1 MTDIKTKCSE
11 VSLTFTQFVVK
22 LIAIKMYSIDE
33 LSELSAEELYQLVNK
48 LQRRVDCLTTDL
60 LRFKSHFKLFY
71 KYFDEI
77 DENSETIDGLNDLI
91 KQIKAVIDVNDNDL
105 LVSVKKL
112 TIDSKSKPIFNY

>member
-1 MTDIKTKCSE
+1 
-11 VSLTFTQFVVK
+11 
-22 LIAIKMYSIDE
+22 MYSIEE

-77 DENSETIDGLNDLI
+77 DENRETIDGLNDLI